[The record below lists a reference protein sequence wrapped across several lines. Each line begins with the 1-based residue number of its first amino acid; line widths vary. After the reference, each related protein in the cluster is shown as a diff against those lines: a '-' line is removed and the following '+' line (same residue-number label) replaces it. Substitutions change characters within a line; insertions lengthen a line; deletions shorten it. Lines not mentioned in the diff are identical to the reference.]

1 MLRCSRFSPLQKNV
15 RDRQRWTSA
24 TNSELSSQATRGLNL
39 LHRPGLESEQAQQ
52 RMGRLDRIGALA
64 EREKKSI
71 VAFEPYLAGT
81 QDEKV
86 FRVAKDRAG
95 WVGIVMGRVISGDE
109 YTTDVE
115 DIRIPLHPRI
125 RKALSMDLTSR

>member
-1 MLRCSRFSPLQKNV
+1 
-15 RDRQRWTSA
+15 
-24 TNSELSSQATRGLNL
+24 
-39 LHRPGLESEQAQQ
+39 
-52 RMGRLDRIGALA
+52 MGRLDRIGALA